1 MNPTPLERLYAERR
15 ALQQHIAASRGATL
29 QSSRSGW
36 RDITADAEG
45 SDAAMLATCEELIA
59 DLEARAN
66 CS

>member
-1 MNPTPLERLYAERR
+1 MNFTSLERLYAERR
-15 ALQQHIAASRGATL
+15 ALQKHIAASRTA
-29 QSSRSGW
+29 QSSSSGL
-36 RDITADAEG
+36 RDIRDDAEG